1 MAKVPDYRA
10 TVRACFLGNLLQS
23 CGAIF
28 AILFIPMRTM
38 YGLSYTQFAV
48 LLSIDFIVQV
58 CSDVLFSKPVEK
70 LGFRPFAVLSPIMSS
85 LGLVLYALAPVLFP
99 NNLFV
104 GLCIGIFVFA
114 AAAGLQELLLS
125 PILDALPI
133 PAEEKAKK
141 MSLLHSFFAW
151 GQIGAVLITTAM
163 VWFMKAELWQLITL
177 LWAIPPLINV
187 WLFARVPLPAKV
199 PADKAMTL
207 RQLFS
212 SKIFLVVLLAI
223 IFGGATEVTMSQWAS
238 AFIEKG
244 LDLPKLLG
252 DMLGV
257 CGFSL
262 MLGTGRTLY
271 GIHGDKVSIHK
282 VMLLGS
288 LGAFFLYIIAGASG
302 NPFVCM
308 AACALTG
315 LFASMLWPGSITI
328 ASRELPL
335 AGASMFA
342 LMSAGGDLGSS
353 AASFITGRIADTI
366 EAMGVTTF
374 LGAPVTGEQA
384 GLRIGLCCAALF
396 AAICFG
402 INILLYRMVKK
413 AHPGEKI

>member
-1 MAKVPDYRA
+1 MAKALDYRA

-28 AILFIPMRTM
+28 SILFVPLRTL
-38 YGLSYTQFAV
+38 YGLTYTQFAV

-70 LGFRPFAVLSPIMSS
+70 YGFRPFAVMSPVLSSV
-85 LGLVLYALAPVLFP
+85 GLLLFALAPVMFP
-99 NNLFV
+99 GNLFF
-104 GLCIGIFVFA
+104 GLCLGIFVFA

-151 GQIGAVLITTAM
+151 GQIGAVVITTAM
-163 VWFMKAELWQLITL
+163 VWFMKAELWQLIVII
-177 LWAIPPLINV
+177 WAIAPLVNV
-187 WLFARVPLPAKV
+187 WLFSRVPLPVKV
-199 PADKAMTL
+199 APDKAMTL
-207 RQLFS
+207 KQLFT
-212 SKIFLVVLLAI
+212 SKLFIIVLLGI
-223 IFGGATEVTMSQWAS
+223 IFGGATEVTMAQWAS
-238 AFIEKG
+238 TFIEKG

-262 MLGTGRTLY
+262 MLGIGRTMY
-271 GIHGDKVSIHK
+271 GLHGDKISIHK
-282 VMLLGS
+282 VMICGS
-288 LGAFFLYIIAGASG
+288 ICAFVLYLVAGASG
-302 NPFVCM
+302 SPFICM

-315 LFASMLWPGSITI
+315 LCASMLWPGSITI

-353 AASFITGRIADTI
+353 AASFVVGRIADTI
-366 EAMGVTTF
+366 EAMGLTTF
-374 LGAPVTGEQA
+374 LGATVTSEQA

-396 AAICFG
+396 AAISFA
-402 INILLYRMVKK
+402 INIIVYRMVKK
-413 AHPGEKI
+413 AHPGEKL